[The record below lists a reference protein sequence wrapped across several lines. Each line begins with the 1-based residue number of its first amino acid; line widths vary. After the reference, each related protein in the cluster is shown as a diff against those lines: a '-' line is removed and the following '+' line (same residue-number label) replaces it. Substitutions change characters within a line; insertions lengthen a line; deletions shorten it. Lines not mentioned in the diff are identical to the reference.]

1 MFKFKRSQVV
11 NEIYAIA
18 PTDEAYFELG
28 KITGNRDVKSINVRR
43 IRCSMQKRN
52 FLNCIPIII
61 DTKGRIIDGQH
72 RYEAATKLGITI
84 YVVMVEDDDVGSIA
98 IALNTNKSNW
108 NLNNFA
114 HYWAEQ
120 EDNPEAAAIYQRFLD
135 YKENNNITCG
145 ILIAIFNMKSSRGI
159 FLKDGGNKDFKEG
172 RLPFGTVN
180 RRHIEDTLSKL
191 RQLKEASLY
200 SPILRSTFRK
210 QQFQEAFLQ
219 AMKIKCFN
227 FDKFLCKLCRSRHIL
242 NKLAKKTDIHDEIVR
257 IYTKK
262 GK

>member
-1 MFKFKRSQVV
+1 MFTKKHEVNVIYKVPVSDPAYYSLKKFK
-11 NEIYAIA
+11 
-18 PTDEAYFELG
+18 
-28 KITGNRDVKSINVRR
+28 GNRPTVKLNVER
-43 IRCSMQKRN
+43 IKKSMEKRN
-52 FLNCIPIII
+52 FLNCIPIIV
-61 DTKGRIIDGQH
+61 DARYRIIDGQN
-72 RYEAATKLGITI
+72 RYEAAKSLGHAIHVIQINDT
-84 YVVMVEDDDVGSIA
+84 DLGQIA
-98 IALNTNKSNW
+98 IALNTNKRNW
-108 NLNNFA
+108 TLLNFA